1 MRTKKVKCLLV
12 AILSIM
18 MIFSSINPSMLA
30 VTFAAEDEG
39 STPVE
44 DVVKNVLTYSNVD
57 TEEVQ
62 KGKSNAYT
70 VTVTGKDDFADG
82 SSVYLSEMVGKD
94 LDGCMEGLNTYLKED
109 MLSAECV
116 LPLFIGFFDEDGN
129 EAQPGQKVDVVLSL
143 ADTKPL
149 KKTILY
155 HQTEDGSWEKV
166 AYRLF
171 ETDEGTGVEF
181 STDTFSPF
189 IFVTENVIEQ
199 PENEVVQEDQ
209 NKNEKVEGDQQKAKE
224 ENQSVKKDSEEAVK
238 SEQKTEPEK
247 KDENVKKDES
257 KKADSEQSNEAKED
271 TKKAKDTPEPVVIDE
286 ESGMRS
292 QVGDVDAVSLYGKAA
307 KDEETAVNTLK
318 RDLSFS
324 KKEAG
329 SVADE
334 LFSKAKGEAVRSGD
348 EDVPRQGDGMNI
360 ESINAK
366 WITLDTVDNNDN
378 SLLYYKPEG
387 TDAFNV
393 RLQINYSLSGEH
405 NYEPGDITITIP
417 ENIIRG
423 RTGNYTGEVVL
434 PFPEDPS
441 TKSDFNWK
449 LVNGNLVITNTK
461 RMSAATK
468 GYIQVGFDNLLPRN
482 VVDMQVS
489 DEFDAYIEVTTH
501 KGNTLALRS
510 NKLTAQFD
518 TEALLRED
526 SVAKRQYGKVERVS
540 AESIPES
547 QRIGDEAEY
556 ILVRWYMWGYTT
568 ANTYYTMDV
577 TDSIPQNAT
586 VTESGLKESD
596 IHGFVIGAS
605 GDGTALVQDDLYHGY
620 NSGQTRYYYYETAY
634 PASQFEPN
642 VQYTFHN
649 KVHVAVT
656 EDDPDAEVTNPN
668 VQTEDPQLVTEDE
681 ASASVAWS
689 YTLPKWNDPEGHF
702 MIAKNGN
709 DGTSKNNVTHHSY
722 YSGSSYSDNHII
734 TNRRYTDLWYGI
746 YPAAMNELQE
756 GNNVQLSY
764 TINTVGYTMPWM
776 FDDTTYI
783 TDGDVAP
790 RKSVNYRIPVTLVSE
805 DTGLRLN
812 ERDLT
817 VFDDYKFVSVE
828 FCSNPYVY
836 TGTPKNI
843 NPDGTWT
850 ALTAGDGTFE
860 YVSDSDVTHYPDIM
874 LQIYRNGT
882 WEDYAVASWS
892 SGEMKVSFVGGAEI
906 SGTVVDVPA
915 DTENIRT
922 KVVLQNTLGEN
933 NENLITQA
941 AIDYDVR
948 PIIELIDTDE
958 VKDLVDAGFDETNT
972 PTIQLYN
979 SVHMSGYKN
988 GNEEAIVSIDKE
1000 GYDDLRGYT
1009 ADTTICPKK
1018 TAKQTL
1024 KDADYVNRRVTI
1036 HYSAKVEERSVIND
1050 NVTYMQA
1057 VEDGRLT
1064 VETHGYWYDLLPK
1077 GVTPDLTTIQL
1088 RSGDRILDART
1099 IENYKD
1105 SGRTLL
1111 VVEASLMPSP
1121 ERYLDGDV
1129 YHYKDVPTISF
1140 DAYYD
1145 FDALTDYGKTIHNV
1159 IAFESG
1165 NDFIG
1170 TVDGYKGEPDNPN
1183 TGNDNNV
1190 STADAFA
1197 NDNEKVWMT
1206 NLDENRDTPSFVYA
1220 GTTTTID
1227 IISAARIS
1235 LQKDVMVNN
1244 DGLWGSGVFS
1254 SKVNP
1259 DSSYTYNESSKAE
1272 NEMVVWEGG
1281 FYTYRLRMMPDD
1293 ETRAKNMIIYD
1304 SLETFKAG
1312 DGNEPIDEIAANQ
1325 NATWQ
1330 GILKSVDVSQL
1341 EDKGCAPVVY
1351 YSVIENLAL
1360 SDESNPDV
1368 GNPANMLYRPNGTLN
1383 SDVWVKAEDY
1393 HGDLSAVKAIA
1404 VDASKDVNGGEFSI
1418 EPLESVVV
1426 MINMQAPSDEEAAAI
1441 IANNGAWGTSS
1452 YAYNNTYLTGTTI
1465 DVDTLD
1471 EDGDN
1476 FVRKDYTKVG
1486 LKEHSFDVK
1495 KNWVDDNNRDGI
1507 RPENITVHLYADGS
1521 DTGKVLTLNES
1532 NNWEGAFE
1540 HIPYANPDGTK
1551 IHYTV
1556 VEDSIDQY
1564 TTDIA
1569 AAGTSAKIKNTHEP
1583 EKIDLSVSKS
1593 WVGDEANNRPSS
1605 IIVELYANGN
1615 KIKTKRIDSSN
1626 DWSCTFTDLFKNENG
1641 EPIVYTAKETFP
1653 NGDSKHLSYVSSEPD
1668 GLVLTDGEAAH
1679 TFTNTYH
1686 PYGDMYVAKTVKNVT
1701 NVSKDQEF
1709 EFTFKFTKVEDGETV
1724 PVFEGYAYDVLDENN
1739 EVISSGE
1746 VANNESVKIK
1756 GGQKI
1761 HVKDID
1767 EYVNYVVEEKAEDGF
1782 RQSSAS
1788 NTGGRIVPNK
1798 DTQVAFENS
1807 YSATGKLSVSAD
1819 KVLQNRQLNKYQF
1832 RFELYQI
1839 VEEFDENNNVID
1851 THEELVRT
1859 ATNDAPDETIPRENG
1874 SVESS
1879 HAVATFGSITYTQD
1893 DVNKQVQTGRPYTYK
1908 IIEVN
1913 GERDGYTY
1921 DDSVYYVEVALTD
1934 NGDGTISV
1942 VPTYYKEAEQGGLF
1956 AKLFRSEPDWEQV
1969 EKVEF
1974 KNRYDAEGEIT
1985 LKAWKD
1991 LHGRT
1996 LENEEFGFE
2005 LIDKDGNPIYKVDP
2019 ITGEI
2024 TEEPYQS
2031 GNADDGSVTFDA
2043 IHYDATDI
2051 GVTYIYGIRELA
2063 GGDWIVNY
2071 DENTY
2076 GYAVTV
2082 YDNGD
2087 GTLSFD
2093 QSLVKPVFEDAECTD
2108 CRGKT
2113 DVEYMSY
2120 YGEIW
2125 GTDDIYWPLS
2135 GYPTVMPSDETVIE
2149 NFIDAFYGYID
2160 EHGVDPATYEKPDFT
2175 HGALYDRFIACRVDD
2190 TNLIGLFNQ
2199 VMDMYNKPHAEAG
2212 DILYCRWQVARAT
2225 DQEEPN
2231 IVFGSRNVGFY
2242 CSKCNG
2248 TGVVQKIVDWTDEGA
2263 EFPVFKNNLKDGNL
2277 SVSKYIDNSWEAD
2290 PNQEFRFKVKLIGP
2304 DVEDKDFEYYLSR
2317 TGGGEIAE
2325 KSAKNAE
2332 NTTRFK
2338 LESNTP
2344 KLNEINPTND
2354 ITGSKEEKSS
2364 SKKSETRKTEVKK
2377 DDSVSNEEIMK
2388 NLKVDDGISKEKDA
2402 VSEKD
2407 SSKEKDEIKD
2417 DTSIS
2422 ERKSGTKLL
2431 ESIITPVYA
2440 ADNDIASGT
2449 CGGCDWVIDVNGVLT
2464 ISPTDGTSGTLAT
2477 YTSNNA
2483 SAPWSA
2489 NKSDIIKVVISPGV
2503 KTAAGCNNL
2512 FSGLIN
2518 CTEMD
2523 LANLDTSSTTT
2534 MRSMFSGCTSLT
2546 SLDLTRFNVERVTN
2560 MDYLFSNC
2568 ENLSF
2573 VNFSTFNTLALKS
2586 MSGTFQGCAFETIDL
2601 SNFDVSRVT
2610 SMNQIF
2616 SACHNLT
2623 TLDLSGWTTG
2633 AVTTYQYAFSGCD
2646 KLTYLDLSGFDARS
2660 ATNMG
2665 NMFKDMTSLKQI
2677 KLGENFSFTGRNIT
2691 SSNSKAVLPGSMWQ
2705 RVSTGD
2711 AFTPA
2716 ELQEQ
2721 YDGSTMAGIYK
2732 NISLYAIAYSD
2743 KSLEFQRGNDTDSSR
2758 EVVGMWQ
2765 VSETS
2770 SYGSNAIPWAEVA
2783 TTTTRVV
2790 VHEEEVPIAPA
2801 YTQSWFNGMI
2811 RLTEIDIEHLY
2822 SDNLK
2827 GCGSMFWGTALE
2839 SIDLSHWTNL
2849 DNLTDCSYMFSNC
2862 TNLKNV
2868 NLGDWNPTNVI
2879 YSYYMFKS
2887 CSSLES
2893 IDLSHWVTSNVTN
2906 MSHMFEG
2913 CSSLTDLDISKFDT
2927 SKVQYFTDMFKDCS
2941 SMTTL
2946 DISNF
2951 TFPVATEVSEMF
2963 MNMSSLESIDLSNFK
2978 FPCHINF
2985 VRLFAGCTSLTSID
2999 MSQVE
3004 TQNSI
3009 KQTAYM
3015 FDGCTNLETLDLS
3028 GLDTSRTN
3036 HLGYMFNNCNKLRK
3050 VTLGENFFF
3059 KGNGQTATYKIATLP
3074 TPSGQAPEGGSY
3086 TGKWIREDGAY
3097 GPYTPVELRDQYN
3110 STMAG
3115 TWVRDTRE
3123 PYYTVSFWGPDNLTY
3138 TGYMPNEE
3146 SDIDQDFTLPKCRLM
3161 AYGYDFDHWE
3171 DANGNVYEDESVIP
3185 ANTYEDGNYI
3195 YLMAVF
3201 TPRDTTASMHDGEFE
3216 FTLRGGERAT
3226 FPDIPA
3232 GTMYQVYEETPDGWI
3247 LVSQWGVAGEIQP
3260 LETSSAEF
3268 TNRYEPGVAT
3278 AQFSGTKTLDGQA
3291 AEQGS
3296 YLFELD
3302 ETTEG
3307 ASGTITIY
3315 QDWQEQEVELPL
3327 QIPVSQGGFVQ
3338 FPVIKYSQDDIGLHT
3353 YTIKEVDPQDY
3364 NIDYDPHVENVTV
3377 NVSGDVAELHADV
3390 SVDSNGD
3397 GKISFA
3403 NKTKPGSLRIDKIGY
3418 NVTDTNKD
3426 DEFTFKVTL
3435 YNEKG
3440 LPFDGDSSVYWY
3452 TTDLPQSG
3460 GEVDTK
3466 SATKSE
3472 KSVKDETTKEID
3484 GVVFEATPN
3493 DVKSSGEQ
3501 TRGESGAKAADDI
3514 ASGTSGTCSWVIDA
3528 NGTLT
3533 ISPTDGVSGTLGSMT
3548 YAGSA
3553 PWYSNRSTI
3562 QKVVVAPGVATH
3574 RNAAYMFYCLENCT
3588 TMDVSNLDTS
3598 AATNMEGMFFG
3609 CKKVTTLDVAS
3620 WDVSNVT
3627 NMAGMF
3633 GVCYKL
3639 ASLNIDNWQT
3649 GALTK
3654 VSLRHSSSIVSGASS
3669 SIMFGMFASCRALT
3683 ELDLRGFNVTNVP
3696 SFSNMFAGCVSLS
3709 KLDISTWDMSGLQP
3723 QNSSRDYYIMNN
3735 FFGES
3740 GTYMPTALCSNLK
3753 ELVLGPNFKFGLD
3766 GETSYRAMLPTPS
3779 GSDYSG
3785 KWIREDEAYG
3795 PYTAIELRNNYNS
3808 DMAGTWIWQLDQNK
3822 GTVIYDANEGVI
3834 TGSTSEV
3841 ATIDNPT
3848 VILPNEDRVTRYH
3861 YDLVGW
3867 NTESNG
3873 SGDHYD
3879 VGATYAVPMGQTT
3892 TLYAEWATSM
3902 KRTYT
3907 VKHYQESLSL
3917 NNYSL
3922 VETETGRANIGTQ
3935 VTPEVK
3941 SYENFISPEPQTVE
3955 IPDSDDLVIEYRY
3968 NRPSYILAIDGN
3980 GATSGTNVS
3989 GRIAMD
3995 APLHLGEIGSNW
4007 FSKTG
4012 SIFTGWNT
4020 EPDGSGV
4027 SYGPND
4033 TVVNLTDVNGATVT
4047 LYAQWM
4053 DNPNEPLTPEG
4064 GVLYVTCKAGEAI
4077 VIPDLPA
4084 GTTYTVEEVGMGDG
4098 WQQVYSYDTE
4108 GTIYPNWTSD
4118 SWFYNGYMASGDLY
4132 VTAHK
4137 QLIGGTLTEG
4147 QFEFI
4152 AETDLDYDYGPVRST
4167 YHTMGNAVN
4176 DALDT
4181 NATITDDEGVES
4193 DNPWYNTA
4201 PVTFG
4206 PFNVSL
4212 GEEGYYIVKT
4222 LNNEFA
4228 LPYGESEFD
4237 IRLSEIAGDD
4247 YTIFYDD
4254 HEEIVHVTIVDL
4266 GHGQLGFELEY
4277 DDDGPLFT
4285 NTKEPATLYIY
4296 KDLDEGVPEDL
4307 QNTEFEMVV
4316 ELKDANG
4323 NPLTGNYPYEV
4334 TDNIPKVAK
4343 GVKNTKASSTGTISS
4358 GDTVTI
4364 HGGEVIIITDLPD
4377 GVTYTVTEKPKDNWT
4392 LVASDGTEGS
4402 IDSGYSGYAW
4412 FLNAYEEPPYSAE
4425 GQAQIRAKKT
4435 VVGATIKESDNF
4447 VFELLDESGNVIQRK
4462 NVDAVGANS
4471 STVTFDPISYVETD
4485 AATPVEYDVQVML
4498 MRDGSPTPLIIT
4510 LDPQDYQ
4517 VTHNG
4522 AKTSISGVFNWSN
4535 EYAGCDRANVVI
4547 SAVPKDDS
4555 LSDYTQQQVFNM
4567 SEDYAA
4573 NFTFNDLTGYD
4584 GGQYHY
4590 TIREQRGTDSHMK
4603 YDTVNYDA
4611 VVTVIDTGEGYLT
4624 TNVEYYRGED
4634 AVTEAEFVNK
4644 KLFDVNIAK
4653 KDSVDLEAI
4662 PGAKFVVK
4670 CGDKY
4675 LHADGTLSDQEE
4687 KFTTDNAGRID
4698 LVKIPAGSY
4707 VLHETD
4713 APSGYIAA
4721 DDISFQVN
4729 EDGIFVGTIDDNNK
4743 VDGLLVL
4750 EDFEP
4755 HSISVDKT
4763 VTGNAANMNDEFTFR
4778 ITLNGDNV
4786 PDSVAYKI
4794 LGTSGEIESGTK
4806 ALMSGQAEFTLKHA
4820 QQIVFSNLPYGVSY
4834 TVTELNADSDNY
4846 TTSVTATSGTVGTNK
4861 AVTGTL
4867 TSDESISYVNN
4878 RESVVPTSVDYRGDI
4893 IVILLAMAV
4902 FAAIAIR
4909 RRKKSL
4915 AK

>member
-82 SSVYLSEMVGKD
+82 SSVYLSEIIGKD

-149 KKTILY
+149 KKTMLY

-199 PENEVVQEDQ
+199 PEEEVVQEEQ

-224 ENQSVKKDSEEAVK
+224 ENQSIKKDSEEAVK

-247 KDENVKKDES
+247 KDEDVKKDES
-257 KKADSEQSNEAKED
+257 KKADSEQSNEVKED

-292 QVGDVDAVSLYGKAA
+292 QVGDVDAVALYGKAA

-348 EDVPRQGDGMNI
+348 EDVPRQGDGTNI

-366 WITLDTVDNNDN
+366 WITLDTVDNDNN

-540 AESIPES
+540 AESIPAS
-547 QRIGDEAEY
+547 QRVGDETEY

-656 EDDPDAEVTNPN
+656 EDDSAAEVTNPN

-734 TNRRYTDLWYGI
+734 TNRRYADLWYGI
-746 YPAAMNELQE
+746 YPSAMNELQE

-860 YVSDSDVTHYPDIM
+860 YVSDSNVTHYPDIM

-892 SGEMKVSFVGGAEI
+892 SGEMKVSLVGGAEI

-958 VKDLVDAGFDETNT
+958 VKDLVDAGFNETNT
-972 PTIQLYN
+972 PAIQLYN

-1024 KDADYVNRRVTI
+1024 KDADYVNRRVTV

-1111 VVEASLMPSP
+1111 VVEVSLMPSP

-1197 NDNEKVWMT
+1197 NDNEKAWMT

-1259 DSSYTYNESSKAE
+1259 DSSYTYNENSKAE

-1351 YSVIENLAL
+1351 YSTIENLAL

-1383 SDVWVKAEDY
+1383 SDVWIKAEDY

-1521 DTGKVLTLNES
+1521 DTGKILTLNES

-1605 IIVELYANGN
+1605 ITVELYANGN

-1709 EFTFKFTKVEDGETV
+1709 EFTFKFTKIEDGETV
-1724 PVFEGYAYDVLDENN
+1724 PVFEGYAYDVLDEND
-1739 EVISSGE
+1739 EVILSGE

-1788 NTGGRIVPNK
+1788 NAGGRIVPNK

-1851 THEELVRT
+1851 THEELIRT

-1893 DVNKQVQTGRPYTYK
+1893 DVNKQAQTGRPYTYK
-1908 IIEVN
+1908 IIECD

-1969 EKVEF
+1969 EKAEF

-2063 GGDWIVNY
+2063 GGDWTVNY

-2199 VMDMYNKPHAEAG
+2199 VMDMYDKPHAEAG

-2317 TGGGEIAE
+2317 TGGGGLAE
-2325 KSAKNAE
+2325 KSVKSSKVESEVKTPELSKDEPTNKNFEESGDKSGQKKDGSFLKSSVDSDNGAPDVVVSDDRVSSVEADTSKGVIENNVSGKSTAAMRVNRDGGYTVTYDANGGTFDGGATTNVVGYADIGDPLTKIIKSDNVIDAE
-2332 NTTRFK
+2332 TATGPFYQSTDTSKAVTIPGASRLEVKVTYRHGSQYDNNLGGLYYHLAIFKGTSSSYSNETNRVAYVSSSTKKTETYTVEGDTTQFWWRNYRSAGSVTNWTGIYAEITGYDSDGNVITCNSVSSGTYKEPTPNSSTPAHTQFVSWNTEPNGSGTTMDSEAIASLSADTTLYAQYNTVIVAQDTGSNHWWKIYGDGSLVIGTGAPADSPYTIPIAPNAQSWPWYSQGYGNLVKSISFDGHVNASSNVSRIFSNLPNLTDVNLTGFHSGPTTSMNGLFQDDISLVSINVGDLDFTNTTNLAYFFQGCSSLK
-2338 LESNTP
+2338 TVTGLDGKSFPALTG
-2344 KLNEINPTND
+2344 INN
-2354 ITGSKEEKSS
+2354 
-2364 SKKSETRKTEVKK
+2364 
-2377 DDSVSNEEIMK
+2377 
-2388 NLKVDDGISKEKDA
+2388 
-2402 VSEKD
+2402 
-2407 SSKEKDEIKD
+2407 
-2417 DTSIS
+2417 
-2422 ERKSGTKLL
+2422 
-2431 ESIITPVYA
+2431 
-2440 ADNDIASGT
+2440 
-2449 CGGCDWVIDVNGVLT
+2449 
-2464 ISPTDGTSGTLAT
+2464 
-2477 YTSNNA
+2477 
-2483 SAPWSA
+2483 
-2489 NKSDIIKVVISPGV
+2489 
-2503 KTAAGCNNL
+2503 
-2512 FSGLIN
+2512 
-2518 CTEMD
+2518 
-2523 LANLDTSSTTT
+2523 
-2534 MRSMFSGCTSLT
+2534 MFSG
-2546 SLDLTRFNVERVTN
+2546 
-2560 MDYLFSNC
+2560 
-2568 ENLSF
+2568 
-2573 VNFSTFNTLALKS
+2573 
-2586 MSGTFQGCAFETIDL
+2586 
-2601 SNFDVSRVT
+2601 
-2610 SMNQIF
+2610 
-2616 SACHNLT
+2616 
-2623 TLDLSGWTTG
+2623 
-2633 AVTTYQYAFSGCD
+2633 
-2646 KLTYLDLSGFDARS
+2646 
-2660 ATNMG
+2660 
-2665 NMFKDMTSLKQI
+2665 
-2677 KLGENFSFTGRNIT
+2677 
-2691 SSNSKAVLPGSMWQ
+2691 
-2705 RVSTGD
+2705 
-2711 AFTPA
+2711 
-2716 ELQEQ
+2716 
-2721 YDGSTMAGIYK
+2721 
-2732 NISLYAIAYSD
+2732 
-2743 KSLEFQRGNDTDSSR
+2743 
-2758 EVVGMWQ
+2758 
-2765 VSETS
+2765 
-2770 SYGSNAIPWAEVA
+2770 
-2783 TTTTRVV
+2783 
-2790 VHEEEVPIAPA
+2790 
-2801 YTQSWFNGMI
+2801 
-2811 RLTEIDIEHLY
+2811 
-2822 SDNLK
+2822 
-2827 GCGSMFWGTALE
+2827 
-2839 SIDLSHWTNL
+2839 
-2849 DNLTDCSYMFSNC
+2849 
-2862 TNLKNV
+2862 
-2868 NLGDWNPTNVI
+2868 
-2879 YSYYMFKS
+2879 

-2893 IDLSHWVTSNVTN
+2893 IS
-2906 MSHMFEG
+2906 
-2913 CSSLTDLDISKFDT
+2913 
-2927 SKVQYFTDMFKDCS
+2927 
-2941 SMTTL
+2941 
-2946 DISNF
+2946 ISNIDA
-2951 TFPVATEVSEMF
+2951 PLLRSLQRMF
-2963 MNMSSLESIDLSNFK
+2963 
-2978 FPCHINF
+2978 
-2985 VRLFAGCTSLTSID
+2985 G
-2999 MSQVE
+2999 
-3004 TQNSI
+3004 
-3009 KQTAYM
+3009 
-3015 FDGCTNLETLDLS
+3015 GCTNLETVSLINWNVPALTTMQYMFVDDSSLKNVSFTNIETPDLENMAYMFQNCSALENLDLS
-3028 GLDTSRTN
+3028 SIETDSSFATTYYMFDGCYSLKTLDISSMDTSNATN
-3036 HLGYMFNNCNKLRK
+3036 MGYMFRGCNKLEQI
-3050 VTLGENFFF
+3050 TLGENFNF
-3059 KGNGQTATYKIATLP
+3059 KGNGLTASNRVATLP
-3074 TPSGQAPEGGSY
+3074 TPSGDSPDGKHY
-3086 TGKWIREDGAY
+3086 NGKWIRDDGEC
-3097 GPYTPVELRDQYN
+3097 GPFTPVELRDQYN

-3115 TWVRDTRE
+3115 TWVRDTRN
-3123 PYYTVSFWGPDNLTY
+3123 PYYTVSFWGPDNLSY
-3138 TGYMPNEE
+3138 AGYMPNEE

-3171 DANGNVYEDESVIP
+3171 DANGNVYEDEGVIP
-3185 ANTYEDGNYI
+3185 ANTYEDGDYI

-3232 GTMYQVYEETPDGWI
+3232 GTMYQVYEETPNGWI

-3260 LETSSAEF
+3260 LETSGAEF

-3307 ASGTITIY
+3307 ASGTIMIY

-3327 QIPVSQGGFVQ
+3327 QIPVSQGGFIQ
-3338 FPVIKYSQDDIGLHT
+3338 FPVIKYSQDDIGVHT
-3353 YTIKEVDPQDY
+3353 YTIKEINPDDY
-3364 NIDYDPHVENVTV
+3364 NIDYDSHVENITV
-3377 NVSGDVAELHADV
+3377 NVTGDVTELHTDV
-3390 SVDSNGD
+3390 SIDPSGD
-3397 GKISFA
+3397 GKIAFA
-3403 NKTKPGSLRIDKIGY
+3403 NKTRPGSLRIDKIGY

-3440 LPFDGDSSVYWY
+3440 LPLDGDSSIYWY

-3460 GEVDTK
+3460 GEVDIK

-3548 YAGSA
+3548 YDGSA

-3867 NTESNG
+3867 NTKSNG

-4147 QFEFI
+4147 QFKFI

-4212 GEEGYYIVKT
+4212 GEEGYYIVRT

-4254 HEEIVHVTIVDL
+4254 HEEIVHVTIIDL

-4296 KDLDEGVPEDL
+4296 KDLDDGVPEDL

-4323 NPLTGNYPYEV
+4323 NPLTGSYPYEV

-4522 AKTSISGVFNWSN
+4522 AKTSISGIFNWSN
-4535 EYAGCDRANVVI
+4535 EYAGCDRTNVVI

-4567 SEDYAA
+4567 DEDYSA
-4573 NFTFNDLTGYD
+4573 NFIFNDLTGYD

-4653 KDSVDLEAI
+4653 KDSVNLEAI

-4778 ITLNGDNV
+4778 ITLSGDNV

-4794 LGTSGEIESGTK
+4794 LGASGEIESGTK
-4806 ALMSGQAEFTLKHA
+4806 VLTSGQAEFTLKHA

-4893 IVILLAMAV
+4893 VVILLAMAV